1 MEMKNSSSSELNIEK
16 VAEFLEL
23 PPSKISELIEK
34 GNLKRNWD
42 EYYDIY
48 RFQGHAPHMEDG
60 TVLIDHHGAFELV
73 RGFPKIKR
81 AMLLEPALLNN
92 FSGIPSVAVE
102 EKMNGYNVR
111 VIEFRGKLIAFTR
124 SGHVC
129 PYSTERVQNFLETD
143 LFREHPDL
151 VVYGEMTGP
160 ENPYVQKEAYG
171 IESLD
176 FFVFD
181 IRYKNTGEALP
192 VHHRRE
198 LADEYGFNQVRL
210 FGDFSTNSASA
221 KIMKII
227 RELGKKGREGVV
239 IKDPKMVLQPVKYTC
254 SESNCSD
261 LRQAFKFYNEAGRD
275 YLYSRVIREGF
286 QSHEWNES
294 EEEFRERCLR
304 LGESILRPM
313 KKTIEQVESGER
325 ISDEFRIRVK
335 DRETIFKFRDYLDRF
350 GLYIAM
356 DKIERIGNEYVAD
369 IRKVNKSTNDKTLAM
384 LEGQLW
390 S

>member
-1 MEMKNSSSSELNIEK
+1 MKNCKRTELDIEK

-23 PPSKISELIEK
+23 PPSKVSELIEK
-34 GNLKRNWD
+34 GSLKRNWD

-60 TVLIDHHGAFELV
+60 TVLIDHHGSFELV

-81 AMLLEPALLNN
+81 AMLLEPALLKS
-92 FSGIPSVAVE
+92 FGQIPSVAVE

-111 VIEFRGKLIAFTR
+111 VIEFKGRLVAFTR

-143 LFREHPDL
+143 FFRENPDL

-181 IRYKNTGEALP
+181 IRHKNTGEALQ
-192 VHHRRE
+192 VHQRRE
-198 LADEYGFNQVRL
+198 LAEEYGFNQVRL
-210 FGDFSTNSASA
+210 FGDFSINCASLE
-221 KIMKII
+221 ITKII
-227 RELGKKGREGVV
+227 KELGKRGREGVV
-239 IKDPKMVLQPVKYTC
+239 IKDPAMVLQPVKYTC

-261 LRQAFKFYNEAGRD
+261 LRQAFKYYNEAGRD

-286 QSHEWNES
+286 QSYEWNES

-313 KKTIEQVESGER
+313 KKTIEQVDSGER
-325 ISDEFRIRVK
+325 IAEEFRIRVNDK
-335 DRETIFKFRDYLDRF
+335 ETIFKFRDYLNRF
-350 GLYIAM
+350 GLYI
-356 DKIERIGNEYVAD
+356 DLVEIERKGDKYVAE

>member
-1 MEMKNSSSSELNIEK
+1 MKNYRRTELDIEK

-60 TVLIDHHGAFELV
+60 TVLIDHHGNFELV

-81 AMLLEPALLNN
+81 AMLLEPALLNI
-92 FSGIPSVAVE
+92 FGEIPSVAVE

-129 PYSTERVQNFLETD
+129 PYSTERVQNFLEPD
-143 LFREHPDL
+143 FFRENPDL
-151 VVYGEMTGP
+151 VIYGEMAGP

-176 FFVFD
+176 IFVFD
-181 IRYKNTGEALP
+181 IRHKNTGEALP
-192 VHHRRE
+192 VNQRRK
-198 LADEYGFNQVRL
+198 LAEKYGFNQVRL
-210 FGDFSTNSASA
+210 FGEISINSASS

-227 RELGKKGREGVV
+227 RDLGKKGREGVV
-239 IKDPKMVLQPVKYTC
+239 IKDPAMVLQPVKYTC

-294 EEEFRERCLR
+294 EENFRKRCLR

-313 KKTIEQVESGER
+313 KETIEQVDSGER
-325 ISDEFRIRVK
+325 IAEEFRIRVK
-335 DRETIFKFRDYLDRF
+335 NKETIFKFRDYLNRF
-350 GLYIAM
+350 GLYVALGE
-356 DKIERIGNEYVAD
+356 IERKGDEYVAE
-369 IRKVNKSTNDKTLAM
+369 IKKVNKSTNDKTLAM

>member
-1 MEMKNSSSSELNIEK
+1 MKNRRITELDIEK

-42 EYYDIY
+42 EYYNIY

-60 TVLIDHHGAFELV
+60 TVLIDHHGNFELV

-81 AMLLEPALLNN
+81 AMLLEPALLNI
-92 FSGIPSVAVE
+92 FGEIPSVAVE

-129 PYSTERVQNFLETD
+129 PYSTERVQNFLEPD
-143 LFREHPDL
+143 FFRENPDL

-176 FFVFD
+176 IFVFD
-181 IRYKNTGEALP
+181 IRHKNTGEALP
-192 VHHRRE
+192 VNQRRK
-198 LADEYGFNQVRL
+198 LAEKYGFNQVRL
-210 FGDFSTNSASA
+210 FGEISINSASS

-227 RELGKKGREGVV
+227 RDLGKKGREGVV
-239 IKDPKMVLQPVKYTC
+239 IKDPAMVLQPVKYTC

-261 LRQAFKFYNEAGRD
+261 LRQAFKYYNEAGRD

-294 EEEFRERCLR
+294 EEDFRKRCMR
-304 LGESILRPM
+304 LGESILSPM
-313 KKTIEQVESGER
+313 KKTIEQVDSGER
-325 ISDEFRIRVK
+325 IAEEFRIRVK
-335 DRETIFKFRDYLDRF
+335 NKETIFKFREYLNRF
-350 GLYIAM
+350 GLYVALGE
-356 DKIERIGNEYVAD
+356 IERKGDEYVAE
-369 IRKVNKSTNDKTLAM
+369 IKKVNKSTNDKTLAM

>member
-1 MEMKNSSSSELNIEK
+1 MKNCERTELDIEK
-16 VAEFLEL
+16 AAEFLEL
-23 PPSKISELIEK
+23 PPSKVSELIEK

-60 TVLIDHHGAFELV
+60 TVLIDHHGNFELV

-81 AMLLEPALLNN
+81 AMLLESAVLNN
-92 FSGIPSVAVE
+92 FRDIPSVAVE

-129 PYSTERVQNFLETD
+129 PYSTERVQNFLKPD
-143 LFREHPDL
+143 FFREHPDL
-151 VVYGEMTGP
+151 VLYGEMTGP
-160 ENPYVQKEAYG
+160 ENPYVQKEIYG

-192 VHHRRE
+192 VHQRRE
-198 LADEYGFNQVRL
+198 LADEYGFNQARL
-210 FGDFSTNSASA
+210 FGDFSINSAYSR
-221 KIMKII
+221 ITEII
-227 RELGKKGREGVV
+227 RELGKEGREGVV
-239 IKDPKMVLQPVKYTC
+239 IKDPAMVLQPVKYTC

-286 QSHEWNES
+286 QSHEWAES
-294 EEEFRERCLR
+294 EDEFRERCLR

-350 GLYIAM
+350 GLYI
-356 DKIERIGNEYVAD
+356 DLGEIERIGDEYVAE
-369 IRKVNKSTNDKTLAM
+369 IRKMNKSTNDKTVAM

>member
-1 MEMKNSSSSELNIEK
+1 MKEYQRTDLDIEK
-16 VAEFLEL
+16 AAEFLEL
-23 PPSKISELIEK
+23 PSSRLSDIIER
-34 GNLKRNWD
+34 GGLKQNWD
-42 EYYDIY
+42 EYSNIY
-48 RFQGHAPHMEDG
+48 RFEGHAPHLEDG
-60 TVLIDHHGAFELV
+60 SVLIDHDDHFELV

-81 AMLLEPALLNN
+81 AMLLEPALKKN
-92 FSGIPSVAVE
+92 FIGIPAVAVE

-111 VIEFRGKLIAFTR
+111 VVDHEGELIAFTR

-129 PYSTERVQNFLETD
+129 PYSTERVQNFLKRGFFKD
-143 LFREHPDL
+143 HPDL

-160 ENPYVQKEAYG
+160 ENPYVQKSVYD

-181 IRYKNTGEALP
+181 IRHKNTGEALT
-192 VHHRRE
+192 VHKRRE
-198 LADEYGFNQVRL
+198 LAEAYGLNQVEL
-210 FGDFSTNSASA
+210 LGEFGIIEASE
-221 KIMKII
+221 KIMVII
-227 RELGKKGREGVV
+227 RELGRKGHEGVV
-239 IKDPKMVLQPVKYTC
+239 IKDPEMVLQPVKYTC

-275 YLYSRVIREGF
+275 YLFSRVVREGF
-286 QSHEWNES
+286 QSHEWGES
-294 EEEFRERCLR
+294 EEDFSERCLR

-313 KKTIEQVESGER
+313 KGTIAQVKAGER
-325 ISDEFRIRVK
+325 ISDDFHIRVK
-335 DRETIFKFRDYLDRF
+335 DEKVIYKFRSYLERF
-350 GLYIAM
+350 GLYVALGE
-356 DKIERIGNEYVAD
+356 IERENDEYCVK

>member
-1 MEMKNSSSSELNIEK
+1 MEMKNSGILELNIEK

-34 GNLKRNWD
+34 GNLKQNWD

-48 RFQGHAPHMEDG
+48 RFERHAPQLEDG
-60 TVLIDHHGAFELV
+60 TVLIDHHGTFELV

-81 AMLLEPALLNN
+81 AMLLKPALLNN
-92 FSGIPSVAVE
+92 FRDIPSVAVE

-111 VIEFRGKLIAFTR
+111 VVEFRGKLIAFTR

-129 PYSTERVQNFLETD
+129 PYTTERVQNFLEPD
-143 LFREHPDL
+143 FFREHPDL
-151 VVYGEMTGP
+151 VIYGEMTGP
-160 ENPYVQKEAYG
+160 ENPYVQKDAYG

-198 LADEYGFNQVRL
+198 LAEEYGFNQVRL
-210 FGDFSTNSASA
+210 FGDFSINSASL
-221 KIMKII
+221 KITEII
-227 RELGKKGREGVV
+227 KELGKKGHEGVV
-239 IKDPKMVLQPVKYTC
+239 IKDPAMVLQPMKYTC
-254 SESNCSD
+254 SQSNCSD

-294 EEEFRERCLR
+294 EEDFRERCLR

-313 KKTIEQVESGER
+313 KSTIEQVESGER
-325 ISDEFRIRVK
+325 ISDDFRIRVK
-335 DRETIFKFRDYLDRF
+335 DREAIFKFRDYLDRF
-350 GLYIAM
+350 GLYIALGE
-356 DKIERIGNEYVAD
+356 IERVGNEYVVEV
-369 IRKVNKSTNDKTLAM
+369 RKVNKSTNDKTVAM

>member
-1 MEMKNSSSSELNIEK
+1 MKNYRRTELDIEK
-16 VAEFLEL
+16 VAEFLEP

-60 TVLIDHHGAFELV
+60 TVLIDHHGNFELV

-81 AMLLEPALLNN
+81 AMLLEPALLNI
-92 FSGIPSVAVE
+92 FGEIPSVAVE

-111 VIEFRGKLIAFTR
+111 VIEFRGKIIAFTR

-129 PYSTERVQNFLETD
+129 PYSTERVQNFLEPD
-143 LFREHPDL
+143 FFRENPDL
-151 VVYGEMTGP
+151 VIYGEMAGP

-176 FFVFD
+176 IFVFD
-181 IRYKNTGEALP
+181 IRHKNTGEALP
-192 VHHRRE
+192 VNQRRK
-198 LADEYGFNQVRL
+198 LAEKYGFNQVRL
-210 FGDFSTNSASA
+210 FGEISINSASS

-227 RELGKKGREGVV
+227 RDLGKKGREGVV
-239 IKDPKMVLQPVKYTC
+239 IKDPAMVLQPVKYTC

-294 EEEFRERCLR
+294 EENFRKRCLR

-313 KKTIEQVESGER
+313 KETIEQVDSGER
-325 ISDEFRIRVK
+325 IAEEFRIRVK
-335 DRETIFKFRDYLDRF
+335 NKETIFKFRDYLNRF
-350 GLYIAM
+350 GLYVALGE
-356 DKIERIGNEYVAD
+356 IERKGDEYVAE
-369 IRKVNKSTNDKTLAM
+369 IKKVNKSTNDKTLAM

>member
-1 MEMKNSSSSELNIEK
+1 MKNYRRTELDIEK

-60 TVLIDHHGAFELV
+60 TVLIDHHGNFELV

-81 AMLLEPALLNN
+81 AMLLEPALLNI
-92 FSGIPSVAVE
+92 FGEIPSVAVE

-111 VIEFRGKLIAFTR
+111 VIEFRGKIIAFTR

-129 PYSTERVQNFLETD
+129 PYSTERVQNFLEPD
-143 LFREHPDL
+143 FFRENPDL
-151 VVYGEMTGP
+151 VIYGEMAGP

-176 FFVFD
+176 IFVFD
-181 IRYKNTGEALP
+181 IRHKNTGEALP
-192 VHHRRE
+192 VNQRRK
-198 LADEYGFNQVRL
+198 LAEKYGFNQVRL
-210 FGDFSTNSASA
+210 FGEISINSASS

-227 RELGKKGREGVV
+227 RDLGKKGREGVV
-239 IKDPKMVLQPVKYTC
+239 IKDPAMVLQPVKYTC

-294 EEEFRERCLR
+294 EENFRKRCLR

-313 KKTIEQVESGER
+313 KETIEQVDSGER
-325 ISDEFRIRVK
+325 IAEEFRIRVK
-335 DRETIFKFRDYLDRF
+335 NKETIFKFRDYLNRF
-350 GLYIAM
+350 GLYVALGE
-356 DKIERIGNEYVAD
+356 IERKGDEYVAE
-369 IRKVNKSTNDKTLAM
+369 IKKVNKSTNDKTLAM

>member
-1 MEMKNSSSSELNIEK
+1 
-16 VAEFLEL
+16 
-23 PPSKISELIEK
+23 
-34 GNLKRNWD
+34 
-42 EYYDIY
+42 
-48 RFQGHAPHMEDG
+48 
-60 TVLIDHHGAFELV
+60 VLIDHHGNFELV

-81 AMLLEPALLNN
+81 AMLLEPALLNI
-92 FSGIPSVAVE
+92 FGEIPSVAVE

-111 VIEFRGKLIAFTR
+111 VIEFRGKIIAFTR

-129 PYSTERVQNFLETD
+129 PYSTERVQNFLEPD
-143 LFREHPDL
+143 FFRENPDL
-151 VVYGEMTGP
+151 VIYGEMAGP

-176 FFVFD
+176 IFVFD
-181 IRYKNTGEALP
+181 IRHKNTGEALP
-192 VHHRRE
+192 VNQRRK
-198 LADEYGFNQVRL
+198 LAEKYGFNQVRL
-210 FGDFSTNSASA
+210 FGEISINSASS

-227 RELGKKGREGVV
+227 RDLGKKGREGVV
-239 IKDPKMVLQPVKYTC
+239 IKDPAMVLQPVKYTC

-294 EEEFRERCLR
+294 EENFRKRCLR

-313 KKTIEQVESGER
+313 KETIEQVDSGER
-325 ISDEFRIRVK
+325 IAEEFRIRVK
-335 DRETIFKFRDYLDRF
+335 NKETIFKFRDYLNRF
-350 GLYIAM
+350 GLYVALGE
-356 DKIERIGNEYVAD
+356 IERKGDEYVAE
-369 IRKVNKSTNDKTLAM
+369 IKKVNKSTNDKTLAM

>member
-1 MEMKNSSSSELNIEK
+1 MKNRRITELDIEK

-42 EYYDIY
+42 EYYNIY

-60 TVLIDHHGAFELV
+60 TVLIDHHGNFELV

-81 AMLLEPALLNN
+81 AMLLEPALLNI
-92 FSGIPSVAVE
+92 FGEIPSVAVE

-129 PYSTERVQNFLETD
+129 PYSTERVQNFLEPD
-143 LFREHPDL
+143 FFRENPDL

-176 FFVFD
+176 IFVFD
-181 IRYKNTGEALP
+181 IRHKNTGEALP
-192 VHHRRE
+192 VNQRRK
-198 LADEYGFNQVRL
+198 LAEKYGFNQVRL
-210 FGDFSTNSASA
+210 FGEISINSASS

-227 RELGKKGREGVV
+227 RDLGKKGREGVV
-239 IKDPKMVLQPVKYTC
+239 IKDPAMVLQPVKYTC

-294 EEEFRERCLR
+294 EEDFRKRCMR
-304 LGESILRPM
+304 LGESILSPM
-313 KKTIEQVESGER
+313 KKTIEQVDSGER
-325 ISDEFRIRVK
+325 IAEEFRIRVK
-335 DRETIFKFRDYLDRF
+335 NKETIFKFREYLNRF
-350 GLYIAM
+350 GLYVALGE
-356 DKIERIGNEYVAD
+356 IERKGDEYVAE
-369 IRKVNKSTNDKTLAM
+369 IKKVNKSTNDKTLAM

>member
-1 MEMKNSSSSELNIEK
+1 MKNSGILELNIEK

-34 GNLKRNWD
+34 GNLKQNWD

-48 RFQGHAPHMEDG
+48 RFERHAPQLEDG
-60 TVLIDHHGAFELV
+60 TVLIDHHGTFELV

-81 AMLLEPALLNN
+81 AMLLKPALLNN
-92 FSGIPSVAVE
+92 FRDIPSVAVE

-111 VIEFRGKLIAFTR
+111 VVEFRGKLIAFTR

-129 PYSTERVQNFLETD
+129 PYTTERVQNFLEPD
-143 LFREHPDL
+143 FFREHPDL
-151 VVYGEMTGP
+151 VIYGEMAGP
-160 ENPYVQKEAYG
+160 ENPYVQKDAYG

-198 LADEYGFNQVRL
+198 LAEEYGFNQVRL
-210 FGDFSTNSASA
+210 FGDFSINSASL
-221 KIMKII
+221 KITEII
-227 RELGKKGREGVV
+227 KELGKKGREGVV
-239 IKDPKMVLQPVKYTC
+239 IKDPVMVLQPIKYTC
-254 SESNCSD
+254 SQSNCSD

-294 EEEFRERCLR
+294 EEDFRERCLR

-313 KKTIEQVESGER
+313 KSTIEQVESGER
-325 ISDEFRIRVK
+325 ISDDFRIRVK
-335 DRETIFKFRDYLDRF
+335 DREAIFKFRDYLDRF
-350 GLYIAM
+350 GLYIALGE
-356 DKIERIGNEYVAD
+356 IERVGDEYVVEV
-369 IRKVNKSTNDKTLAM
+369 RKVNKSTNDKTVAM

>member
-1 MEMKNSSSSELNIEK
+1 MKNSKISELDVEK

-48 RFQGHAPHMEDG
+48 RFQGHAPQMEDG
-60 TVLIDHHGAFELV
+60 TVLIDHHGSFELV

-81 AMLLEPALLNN
+81 AMLLEPAILKN
-92 FSGIPSVAVE
+92 FKEIPSVVVE

-129 PYSTERVQNFLETD
+129 PYSTERVQNFLEPD
-143 LFREHPDL
+143 FFREHPDL
-151 VVYGEMTGP
+151 VVYGEMAGP
-160 ENPYVQKEAYG
+160 ENPYVQKDAYG

-181 IRYKNTGEALP
+181 IRHKDTGEALP
-192 VHHRRE
+192 VNQRRE
-198 LADEYGFNQVRL
+198 IAENYGFNQVRL
-210 FGDFSTNSASA
+210 FGDFSIKSASS
-221 KIMKII
+221 KITEII
-227 RELGKKGREGVV
+227 RDLGKEGREGVV
-239 IKDPKMVLQPVKYTC
+239 IKDQAMVLQPVKYTC

-286 QSHEWNES
+286 QSHEWNEN
-294 EEEFRERCLR
+294 EDEFTQRCLR

-313 KKTIEQVESGER
+313 KKTIEEVESGDR
-325 ISDEFRIRVK
+325 ISDDFRIRVK
-335 DRETIFKFRDYLDRF
+335 DREIIFKFRDYLDRF
-350 GLYIAM
+350 GLYVALE
-356 DKIERIGNEYVAD
+356 KIERIGDEYVAE

>member
-1 MEMKNSSSSELNIEK
+1 MKNCERTELDIEK
-16 VAEFLEL
+16 AAEFLEL
-23 PPSKISELIEK
+23 PPSKVSELIEK

-60 TVLIDHHGAFELV
+60 TVLIDHHGNFELV

-81 AMLLEPALLNN
+81 AMLLEPAVLNN
-92 FSGIPSVAVE
+92 FRDIPSVAVE

-129 PYSTERVQNFLETD
+129 PYSTERVQNFLKRD
-143 LFREHPDL
+143 FFREHPDL
-151 VVYGEMTGP
+151 VLYGEMTGP
-160 ENPYVQKEAYG
+160 ENPYVQKEVYG

-192 VHHRRE
+192 VHQRRE
-198 LADEYGFNQVRL
+198 LADEYGFNQARL
-210 FGDFSTNSASA
+210 FGDFNINSAYFR
-221 KIMKII
+221 ITEII
-227 RELGKKGREGVV
+227 RELGKGGREGVV
-239 IKDPKMVLQPVKYTC
+239 IKDPAMVLQPVKYTC

-286 QSHEWNES
+286 QSHEWAES
-294 EEEFRERCLR
+294 EDEFRERCLR

-350 GLYIAM
+350 GLYI
-356 DKIERIGNEYVAD
+356 DLGEIERIGDEYVAE
-369 IRKVNKSTNDKTLAM
+369 IRKMNKSTNDKTVAM

>member
-1 MEMKNSSSSELNIEK
+1 
-16 VAEFLEL
+16 
-23 PPSKISELIEK
+23 
-34 GNLKRNWD
+34 
-42 EYYDIY
+42 
-48 RFQGHAPHMEDG
+48 
-60 TVLIDHHGAFELV
+60 
-73 RGFPKIKR
+73 
-81 AMLLEPALLNN
+81 MLLEPALLNI
-92 FSGIPSVAVE
+92 FGEIPSVAVE

-129 PYSTERVQNFLETD
+129 PYSTERVQNFLEPD
-143 LFREHPDL
+143 FFRENPDL

-176 FFVFD
+176 IFVFD
-181 IRYKNTGEALP
+181 IRHKNTGEALP
-192 VHHRRE
+192 VNQRRK
-198 LADEYGFNQVRL
+198 LAEKYGFNQVRL
-210 FGDFSTNSASA
+210 FGEISINSASS

-227 RELGKKGREGVV
+227 RDLGKKGREGVV
-239 IKDPKMVLQPVKYTC
+239 IKDPAMVLQPVKYTC

-294 EEEFRERCLR
+294 EEDFRKRCMR
-304 LGESILRPM
+304 LGESILSPM
-313 KKTIEQVESGER
+313 KKTIEQVDSGER
-325 ISDEFRIRVK
+325 IAEEFRIRVK
-335 DRETIFKFRDYLDRF
+335 NKETIFKFREYLNRF
-350 GLYIAM
+350 GLYVALGE
-356 DKIERIGNEYVAD
+356 IERKGDEYVAE
-369 IRKVNKSTNDKTLAM
+369 IKKVNKSTNDKTLAM